1 VEQTEGPF
9 FRAGADGVLLAEFR
23 ALGESGRY
31 PAMPVLQWLAK
42 VIIGRAVGP
51 NRDTP
56 LFELCHLVAAIDGF
70 GGGADGRWTFFLGI
84 DPPLPRNIRR
94 RVGELAAAR
103 SRLPAGLTLSE
114 TGLRLARPGAASF
127 EIRYGRMPFL
137 MALYEFLLGMEGFRH
152 AEKIGAL
159 FDDLS
164 AAGAD
169 AEALRQATNGLA
181 ALLRAYRR
189 DHLAWARNDDKFDP
203 LQRFLLERR
212 QENDIV
218 VDDAAILDFWL
229 LHCEGSEFRGY
240 KTVFDT
246 FVRYL
251 RALAEG
257 LRAESAEAALP
268 IGSDFEQGEVDP
280 ADEGLAL
287 EGLAPWH
294 SPLEIFDS
302 ETLAA
307 INCFKAASERK
318 PIEPLMQYGPEALRL
333 PRAFLRLESFAP
345 IQAGIT
351 NDLQVK
357 RPAASVQRRIDCNEA
372 ETYQAR
378 REVYG
383 RLLAHVE
390 QLQKACLHALTAN
403 QPVLALAGVAEDHPS
418 ADLDKALKE
427 ARRAFANLS
436 RRGFE
441 PLEGADDPRI
451 EGFRLA
457 AGALVSMA
465 GLLSRMGANLDR
477 AADLPVWFEEDR
489 RAFSDCFAR
498 IYAKVHG
505 GAR

>member
-1 VEQTEGPF
+1 M
-9 FRAGADGVLLAEFR
+9 LLAEFR

-31 PAMPVLQWLAK
+31 PALPVLQWLAK

-56 LFELCHLVAAIDGF
+56 LFELCHLVAAIDAF
-70 GGGADGRWTFFLGI
+70 GGGTDGRWTFILGI
-84 DPPLPRNIRR
+84 DRPFPRNVRR
-94 RVGELAAAR
+94 HVKELAATR
-103 SRLPAGLTLSE
+103 PRPPAGLTLTE
-114 TGLRLARPGAASF
+114 TGLRLARSGAESF

-137 MALYEFLLGMEGFRH
+137 MALYEFLLGMEGFTH
-152 AEKIGAL
+152 AEKIGAI
-159 FDDLS
+159 FDDLA
-164 AAGAD
+164 AAGTD
-169 AEALRQATNGLA
+169 AETLRQATNKLA
-181 ALLRAYRR
+181 ALLRDYRR

-203 LQRFLLERR
+203 VQRFLFERR
-212 QENDIV
+212 NENDIV
-218 VDDAAILDFWL
+218 VDDAAIFGFWL

-280 ADEGLAL
+280 AAESDGPALDGL
-287 EGLAPWH
+287 GPWH
-294 SPLEIFDS
+294 SPFEVFDT
-302 ETLAA
+302 EPLAA
-307 INCFKAASERK
+307 INCFKTASERK
-318 PIEPLMQYGPEALRL
+318 PIEPLMQYAPEALRL

-372 ETYQAR
+372 ETYEAR
-378 REVYG
+378 REVYR
-383 RLLAHVE
+383 RLLAHVG
-390 QLQKACLHALTAN
+390 QLQKACLHALTAG
-403 QPVLALAGVAEDHPS
+403 QPILALAGIAEDHPS
-418 ADLDKALKE
+418 ADLDKALKD

-441 PLEGADDPRI
+441 PLEGADDPRLD
-451 EGFRLA
+451 GFRLA
-457 AGALVSMA
+457 AGALVTMS
-465 GLLSRMGANLDR
+465 GLLSRMGADLDR
-477 AADLPVWFEEDR
+477 VADLPGWFEEDR
-489 RAFSDCFAR
+489 KAFRDCFAK
-498 IYAKVHG
+498 IYG